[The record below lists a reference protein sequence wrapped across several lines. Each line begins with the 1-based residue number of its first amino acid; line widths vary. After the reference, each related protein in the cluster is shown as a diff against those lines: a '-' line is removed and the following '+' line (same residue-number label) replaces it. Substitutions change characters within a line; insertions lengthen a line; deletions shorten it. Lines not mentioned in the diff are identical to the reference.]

1 MVLHNRTYYSMNS
14 SFEEKYNNT
23 VNLVSSVFLFFTA
36 CIGIFGNSLFI
47 WTLGFRMKKTVNT
60 VWFFSLV
67 LSSWTYSM
75 IMPILGGFVLL
86 DFHWPFGKAM
96 CKVANTLISLTMY
109 ASVFILTIISLDRY
123 ILVLHPI
130 GARRYRTARC
140 ATIISYSIWSAAI
153 MFSAPYLFFR
163 ELRHDEKNKTIC
175 TNNYL
180 FSDDWKTPEV
190 QSRRDKIDLCLF
202 LLRFLV
208 AFLLPFV
215 VITSCYVSI
224 AFKVNVRSLSMPSKL
239 IKVIMVSVVSFF
251 VCWTPYHLLHCLI
264 LFRGSVPELLIQA
277 SRLVATIASCVNACF
292 TPIFYIFI
300 GDNFKAVFKKSLLH
314 LIESAFHE
322 EVE

>member
-1 MVLHNRTYYSMNS
+1 MVLHNRTNLS
-14 SFEEKYNNT
+14 SEEKYNNT
-23 VNLVSSVFLFFTA
+23 VNLVSSVFFFVTA
-36 CIGIFGNSLFI
+36 SIGIFGNSLFL

-86 DFHWPFGKAM
+86 DSHWPFGKAM
-96 CKVANTLISLTMY
+96 CKMVNTLISLSMY
-109 ASVFILTIISLDRY
+109 ASVFTLTIISIDRY

-130 GARRYRTARC
+130 CARRYRTPRQ
-140 ATIISYSIWSAAI
+140 ATIISYSIWSAAF
-153 MFSAPYLFFR
+153 MLSAPYLVFR
-163 ELRHDEKNKTIC
+163 ELRHDEKNNKTTC

-190 QSRRDKIDLCLF
+190 QARRDKIRLCLF
-202 LLRFLV
+202 LFRFLV

-224 AFKVNVRSLSMPSKL
+224 AFKVNVRSISRSSKL

-251 VCWTPYHLLHCLI
+251 VCWTPYHLLHCLK
-264 LFRGSVPELLIQA
+264 LFGGSVPELLTQA
-277 SRLVATIASCVNACF
+277 SMLVAIIASCVNACF

-300 GDNFKAVFKKSLLH
+300 GDNFKAVLKKSLLH